1 MPNSAFLSK
10 QNETDYSASF
20 QCSKMGE
27 VLVCIAL
34 LLLLEMRVRLV
45 SGGESGGGG
54 SLFNPRT

>member
-34 LLLLEMRVRLV
+34 LVLALV